1 MGVAL
6 TTPVAEGD
14 PPKAGEPPGP
24 VPGGAGGLGA
34 ISVAKPNRGLPQNRE
49 KNQKFGL
56 FLKALLGAISMR
68 RKVKLSMALSLM
80 VLGLWALSAGQV
92 PTPESILGFK
102 PGADMKLATYDQAID
117 YLKKLAASSPGLKLM
132 EAGKTTQGRVAYYA
146 LISSPKNLAGI
157 DRLREIARRLAHPQ
171 GLTDDE
177 ARALASEGKAF
188 IHIDGGCHA
197 TEVAGPQMIPQL
209 AYDLLTRPEDPQVR
223 EILENVVVMLWP
235 TSNPDGQQMVGE
247 WFLKNLGTPYE
258 SSGLPRLYQEY
269 VGHDN
274 NRDGYM
280 INMIESRLL
289 EHFWRQWEPQVVYVH
304 HQTAPFPARI
314 WLPPFSEPVG
324 LEAPYLSA
332 REVNMI
338 GMAIAKGLEER
349 GLTGAI
355 HMGTSFDA
363 WYPGYVDYAPIF
375 KNVPAFWTETAG
387 NMAAPREYS
396 AKDLPQAYRDLR
408 PQSLYSSP
416 WRPGWWRLGDA
427 VAYNE
432 TASLAVLEYAAKY
445 KTSLLYNRYQ
455 AGRDQIA
462 RGKKDAPYAYIFP
475 QDQRD
480 PVAAVELLRRLA
492 FGGVRVFQLTAP
504 ATLDDVTYPAGTW
517 VVPTD
522 QEFAAMARA
531 VLDVQKYPDLRQY
544 PGGPPMRPYDAA
556 GWTLPL
562 QMGLSWAALSAPL
575 GDEVR
580 AKMKLLGPPAEPNFE
595 LAPYN
600 TAESADPAPF
610 DSLPGIGF
618 DSNLSAAAIVP
629 PAGRITGSG
638 RALAVNPAQNNAFR
652 AINLAWKQGAAVQY
666 APGVPGKGGRY
677 LIRGLS
683 KSSQSALVGSLA
695 LVAERT
701 AASGAPLK
709 RPRLGLYQPWSGSM
723 DEGWTRWLLEQYGF
737 EFVSLHP
744 EDFHGPLRDKVDVII
759 LADDARI
766 PLEGASGG
774 QGGRAAGVPAPT
786 TGAPPTGAPPAG
798 GAGAQPAGGRGGGAG
813 RAVRPEYAYALTAD
827 DIKDFEAFIRGG
839 GTVVCFNSA
848 CRFAIQQ
855 FKLPVKNAV
864 EGLKA
869 EDFFLRGSI
878 VEVNVDT
885 THPVMAGMPEKT
897 AVFVDGSPV
906 FDMLEG
912 FKGRILARYADT
924 GTPLLSGYLIG
935 EKTLYGKAAGL
946 DVELD
951 QGHVILLGFRPEWR
965 AQSFG
970 TFRVVFNAALYGK

>member
-1 MGVAL
+1 
-6 TTPVAEGD
+6 
-14 PPKAGEPPGP
+14 
-24 VPGGAGGLGA
+24 
-34 ISVAKPNRGLPQNRE
+34 
-49 KNQKFGL
+49 
-56 FLKALLGAISMR
+56 MR
-68 RKVKLSMALSLM
+68 RTFKLSFALFFM
-80 VLGLWALSAGQV
+80 VHGLWALGAGQV
-92 PTPESILGFK
+92 PTPESALGFK
-102 PGADMKLATYDQAID
+102 PGADMKLATYDQTID
-117 YLKKLAASSPGLKLM
+117 YLQKLAATSPCLKLM

-146 LISSPKNLAGI
+146 LISSPENLAGI
-157 DRLREIARRLAHPQ
+157 DRLREIAQRLAHPQ

-177 ARALASEGKAF
+177 ARALAREGKAF
-188 IHIDGGCHA
+188 VHIDGGCHA

-209 AYDLLTRPEDPQVR
+209 AYDLLTRPEDPQIR

-280 INMIESRLL
+280 INMIESRLM
-289 EHFWRQWEPQVVYVH
+289 EHVWRQWEPHIIYVH

-324 LEAPYLSA
+324 LEAPNLSA

-349 GLTGAI
+349 GQTGAT
-355 HMGTSFDA
+355 HMGTAFDA
-363 WYPGYVDYAPIF
+363 WYPGYIDYAPIF
-375 KNVPAFWTETAG
+375 KNIPAFWTETAG
-387 NMAAPREYS
+387 NMAASREYTV
-396 AKDLPQAYRDLR
+396 KDLPQAFRDLR

-445 KTSLLYNRYQ
+445 KASLLYNRYQ

-462 RGKKDAPYAYIFP
+462 RGKKDAPYAYVFP

-492 FGGVRVFQLTAP
+492 FGGVRVFQLTASV
-504 ATLDDVTYPAGTW
+504 TLGDAAYPAGTW
-517 VVPTD
+517 FVPTD
-522 QEFAAMARA
+522 QEFAAMARE
-531 VLDVQKYPDLRQY
+531 VLDIQKYPDLRQY

-562 QMGLSWAALSAPL
+562 QMGLKWAAVSTPL
-575 GDEVR
+575 GDEVL
-580 AKMKLLGPPAEPNFE
+580 AKMKLLGPPAEPRIK

-600 TAESADPAPF
+600 ISASGDPAPF
-610 DSLPGIGF
+610 DSVPGIGF
-618 DSNLSAAAIVP
+618 DSNPSAAAIIP
-629 PAGRITGSG
+629 PAGRITGRG
-638 RALAVNPAQNNAFR
+638 RSLAVDPAQNNAFR
-652 AINLAWKQGAAVQY
+652 AINRAWKEGAAVQY
-666 APGVPGKGGRY
+666 AAGVAGRGGRY

-683 KSSQSALVGSLA
+683 KSAQSALVGSLA

-701 AASGAPLK
+701 AAGGTPLK

-744 EDFHGPLRDKVDVII
+744 EDFHAPLRGKVDVII

-766 PLEGASGG
+766 PLEGTAGG
-774 QGGRAAGVPAPT
+774 QGARGAA
-786 TGAPPTGAPPAG
+786 
-798 GAGAQPAGGRGGGAG
+798 

-827 DIKDFEAFIRGG
+827 DVKGFEAFIRGG
-839 GTVVCFNSA
+839 GTVVCFNAA

-869 EDFFLRGSI
+869 EEFFLRGSI
-878 VEVNVDT
+878 VEVNVDAA
-885 THPVMAGMPEKT
+885 HPVMAGMPEKA

-906 FDMLEG
+906 FDLLDG
-912 FKGRILARYADT
+912 FKGRVLAKYAET
-924 GTPLLSGYLIG
+924 GSPLLSGYLIG
-935 EKTLYGKAAGL
+935 EKYLIGKAAAL

-970 TFRVVFNAALYGK
+970 TFRVVFNAALYGN